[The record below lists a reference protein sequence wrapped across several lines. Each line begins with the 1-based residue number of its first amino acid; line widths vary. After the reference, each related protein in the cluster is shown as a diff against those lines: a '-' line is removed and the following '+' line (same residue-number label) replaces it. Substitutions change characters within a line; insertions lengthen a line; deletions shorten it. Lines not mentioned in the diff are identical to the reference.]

1 MRVSIL
7 VAGALAVGAVVW
19 VASGQ
24 VDAPRPQAGADD
36 APAAK
41 AGEEPPAAV
50 RVRRTVAVA
59 RERAIVVN
67 GRTEESR
74 RVTVRA
80 ETAGPVVRAPAEEGR
95 PVAPRQIIARLG
107 VEDRKARLEEAEALL
122 RQREIEHQA
131 ASRLASK
138 GFRSNAGLA
147 EARARLDAAKAR
159 VSAIRTDI
167 ARTTVRAP
175 FAGILE
181 TRHVETGDFLKVGER
196 VASIVDLD
204 PLLAVGFVAERDVG
218 ELRLGGKG
226 AVRLIDGKTVEG
238 RVRYVAS
245 VADPSTR
252 SFRVEVEIPNPD
264 GAIRAGLTS
273 ELRISRP
280 AVSGHLVS
288 PALLTLSDDGRMG
301 VRIVNGADVVEFV
314 PVEILGDSGAGL
326 WVSGLADGDR
336 LITVGHE
343 FVESGQRVRPVPE
356 TEDTAS

>member
-95 PVAPRQIIARLG
+95 PVAPRQVIARLG

-196 VASIVDLD
+196 
-204 PLLAVGFVAERDVG
+204 
-218 ELRLGGKG
+218 
-226 AVRLIDGKTVEG
+226 G
-238 RVRYVAS
+238 RVHRRPRPVSRNVWNSGTPSGVGPAPVGALGIPFMRLTKTRKISSSSQPAPARSRS
-245 VADPSTR
+245 VVMSTR
-252 SFRVEVEIPNPD
+252 FRRRRMK
-264 GAIRAGLTS
+264 A
-273 ELRISRP
+273 
-280 AVSGHLVS
+280 S
-288 PALLTLSDDGRMG
+288 P
-301 VRIVNGADVVEFV
+301 VNGE
-314 PVEILGDSGAGL
+314 
-326 WVSGLADGDR
+326 
-336 LITVGHE
+336 
-343 FVESGQRVRPVPE
+343 
-356 TEDTAS
+356 